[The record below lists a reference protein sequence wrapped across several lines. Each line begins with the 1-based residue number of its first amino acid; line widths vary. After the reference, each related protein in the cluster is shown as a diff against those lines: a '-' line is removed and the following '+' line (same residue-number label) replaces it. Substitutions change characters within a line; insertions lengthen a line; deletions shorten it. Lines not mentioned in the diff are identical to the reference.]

1 MPVTEMIT
9 IASIG
14 LFFLLGFIYFL
25 RLIQAWMLH
34 RSLREAIKRDSAH
47 AGMLVDRIGRNDL
60 GGLRAEAGT
69 DDRTGMVLIAI
80 GIAIAGFTLI
90 ANQQDWL
97 RLGLGAALFPTLVG
111 AALLLR
117 HYLVRRAAERDVAAG
132 A

>member
-9 IASIG
+9 MSAIG
-14 LFFLLGFIYFL
+14 LFMLLGFIYFL
-25 RLIQAWMLH
+25 RLIQAWLLH

-47 AGMLVDRIGRNDL
+47 AGMLVDRIGRGDL
-60 GGLRAEAGT
+60 KSAETGT

-80 GIAIAGFTLI
+80 ALAIAGFSLI

-97 RLGLGAALFPTLVG
+97 RLGLGAALFPGLVG
-111 AALLLR
+111 AALLIR
-117 HYLVRRAAERDVAAG
+117 HYLIRRTDEPDVAAG

>member
-9 IASIG
+9 ISSIG
-14 LFFLLGFIYFL
+14 LFFLLAFIYFL

-34 RSLREAIKRDSAH
+34 RSLREAINKDSAH
-47 AGMLVDRIGRNDL
+47 AGMLIDRIGRSDL
-60 GGLRAEAGT
+60 NRSEAGT
-69 DDRTGMVLIAI
+69 DDRTGLVLVAI
-80 GIAIAGFTLI
+80 GIAIAGFSLI

-117 HYLVRRAAERDVAAG
+117 HYWVRRAAEPDVAAG

>member
-9 IASIG
+9 MSALG
-14 LFFLLGFIYFL
+14 LFMLLAFIYFL
-25 RLIQAWMLH
+25 RLIQAWLLH
-34 RSLREAIKRDSAH
+34 RSLREAIRKDSAH

-60 GGLRAEAGT
+60 SGPRAGDGS
-69 DDRTGMVLIAI
+69 DDRTGLVLIAI
-80 GIAIAGFTLI
+80 ALAIAGFSLI

-117 HYLVRRAAERDVAAG
+117 HYLLRRAAGPDVAAG

>member
-9 IASIG
+9 MSAIG
-14 LFFLLGFIYFL
+14 LFLLLGFIYFL
-25 RLIQAWMLH
+25 RLIQAWLLH

-47 AGMLVDRIGRNDL
+47 AERLVDRIGRGDL
-60 GGLRAEAGT
+60 DRIEAGT
-69 DDRTGMVLIAI
+69 DDRTGLVLVAI
-80 GIAIAGFTLI
+80 GIAIAGFTLL

-117 HYLVRRAAERDVAAG
+117 HYLVRRAAEPDVAAG
-132 A
+132 S

>member
-9 IASIG
+9 ISSIG
-14 LFFLLGFIYFL
+14 LFFLLAFIYFL

-34 RSLREAIKRDSAH
+34 RSLREAIKKDSAH
-47 AGMLVDRIGRNDL
+47 AGMLVDRIGRGDL
-60 GGLRAEAGT
+60 NRIEAGT
-69 DDRTGMVLIAI
+69 DDRTGLVLVAI
-80 GIAIAGFTLI
+80 GIAIAGFSLI

-117 HYLVRRAAERDVAAG
+117 HFMLRRAAEPVVAAG
-132 A
+132 E

>member
-9 IASIG
+9 VAAIG

-34 RSLREAIKRDSAH
+34 RSLREAIKQDSAH
-47 AGMLVDRIGRNDL
+47 AGMLVDRIGRGDL
-60 GGLRAEAGT
+60 SRLEAGT

-80 GIAIAGFTLI
+80 GIAIAGFSLI
-90 ANQQDWL
+90 ANQPDWL

-111 AALLLR
+111 AALLIR
-117 HYLVRRAAERDVAAG
+117 HYLLRRSAEPDVAAG

>member
-9 IASIG
+9 MTAMG

-34 RSLREAIKRDSAH
+34 RSLREAINKDSIH
-47 AGMLVDRIGRNDL
+47 AGMLVDRIGRGDL
-60 GGLRAEAGT
+60 SGPRLEGAT
-69 DDRTGMVLIAI
+69 DDRTGLVLVAI
-80 GIAIAGFTLI
+80 GIAVAGFSLI

-117 HYLVRRAAERDVAAG
+117 HYLLRRAAEPEIAAG

>member
-9 IASIG
+9 MTAVG
-14 LFFLLGFIYFL
+14 LFMLLAFIYFL

-34 RSLREAIKRDSAH
+34 RSLRDAIKKDSVH
-47 AGMLVDRIGRNDL
+47 AGMLVDRIGRGDL
-60 GGLRAEAGT
+60 NRIEAGT
-69 DDRTGMVLIAI
+69 DDRTGLVLVAI
-80 GIAIAGFTLI
+80 GIAIAGFSLI

-117 HYLVRRAAERDVAAG
+117 HYLVRRAAEPDVAAG
-132 A
+132 E

>member
-9 IASIG
+9 MSAMG
-14 LFFLLGFIYFL
+14 LFMLLAFIYFL

-34 RSLREAIKRDSAH
+34 RSLRDAIRKDSVH
-47 AGMLVDRIGRNDL
+47 AGTLVDRIGRGDL
-60 GGLRAEAGT
+60 SGPHVEAGT
-69 DDRTGMVLIAI
+69 DDRTGLVLVAI
-80 GIAIAGFTLI
+80 GIAVAGFSLI

-97 RLGLGAALFPTLVG
+97 RRGRGAALFPTLVG

-117 HYLVRRAAERDVAAG
+117 HYWVRRAAEPEIAAG

>member
-9 IASIG
+9 MSAIG
-14 LFFLLGFIYFL
+14 LFILLGFIYFM

-34 RSLREAIKRDSAH
+34 RSLREAIKKDSAH
-47 AGMLVDRIGRNDL
+47 AELLVDRIGRGDL
-60 GGLRAEAGT
+60 DRAEAGT
-69 DDRTGMVLIAI
+69 DDRTGMVLVAI
-80 GIAIAGFTLI
+80 GIAIAGFSLI

-117 HYLVRRAAERDVAAG
+117 HYLLRRAAGPDVVTG

>member
-9 IASIG
+9 IAAIG

-25 RLIQAWMLH
+25 RLIQAWLLH

-47 AGMLVDRIGRNDL
+47 AGMLVDRIGRGDL
-60 GGLRAEAGT
+60 SRIEVGS
-69 DDRTGMVLIAI
+69 DDRTGLVLVAI
-80 GIAIAGFTLI
+80 GIAIAGFSLI

-117 HYLVRRAAERDVAAG
+117 HYLLRRNAEPDSAAG
-132 A
+132 E

>member
-34 RSLREAIKRDSAH
+34 RSLREAINKDSAH
-47 AGMLVDRIGRNDL
+47 AGMLIDRIGRGDL
-60 GGLRAEAGT
+60 SGPRIEGGT
-69 DDRTGMVLIAI
+69 DDRTGLVLIAI
-80 GIAIAGFTLI
+80 GAALAGFSLI
-90 ANQQDWL
+90 ANEPEWL
-97 RLGLGAALFPTLVG
+97 RFGLGGALFPTLVG

-117 HYLVRRAAERDVAAG
+117 HHMLRRAAEPDIAAG

>member
-9 IASIG
+9 ISAIG

-34 RSLREAIKRDSAH
+34 RSLREAIKKDSAH
-47 AGMLVDRIGRNDL
+47 AGMLVDRIGRGDL
-60 GGLRAEAGT
+60 NRIEAGT
-69 DDRTGMVLIAI
+69 DDRTGLVLVAI
-80 GIAIAGFTLI
+80 GIAVAGFSLI

-117 HYLVRRAAERDVAAG
+117 HYLVRRAAEPDVAAG

>member
-9 IASIG
+9 ISSIG

-34 RSLREAIKRDSAH
+34 RSLRDAIKKDSVH
-47 AGMLVDRIGRNDL
+47 AGMLVDRIGRSDL
-60 GGLRAEAGT
+60 SGPRVEGGT
-69 DDRTGMVLIAI
+69 DDRTGLVLIAI

-117 HYLVRRAAERDVAAG
+117 HYMLRRAAEPDVAPRA
-132 A
+132 

>member
-1 MPVTEMIT
+1 MPATEMIA
-9 IASIG
+9 ISSIG

-34 RSLREAIKRDSAH
+34 RSLRDAIKRDSAH
-47 AGMLVDRIGRNDL
+47 VGLLVDRIGRGDL
-60 GGLRAEAGT
+60 GGPRVDGGT
-69 DDRTGMVLIAI
+69 DDRTGLVLVAI
-80 GIAIAGFTLI
+80 GIAIAGFSLI

-117 HYLVRRAAERDVAAG
+117 HYLLRRAAEPDIAAG

>member
-9 IASIG
+9 MTAVG

-25 RLIQAWMLH
+25 RLLQAWMLH
-34 RSLREAIKRDSAH
+34 RSLREAIKKDSAH
-47 AGMLVDRIGRNDL
+47 AGMLVDRIGRGDL
-60 GGLRAEAGT
+60 SRIEAGT
-69 DDRTGMVLIAI
+69 DDRTGLVLVAV
-80 GIAIAGFTLI
+80 GIAIAGFSLI

-117 HYLVRRAAERDVAAG
+117 HYLVRRAAGPDVAAG
-132 A
+132 E

>member
-9 IASIG
+9 ISSIG
-14 LFFLLGFIYFL
+14 LFFLLAFIYFL

-34 RSLREAIKRDSAH
+34 RSLREAIKRDSSH
-47 AGMLVDRIGRNDL
+47 AAMLVDRIGSD
-60 GGLRAEAGT
+60 GPRAEANT
-69 DDRTGMVLIAI
+69 DDRTGLVLIAI
-80 GIAIAGFTLI
+80 GIAIAGFSLI

-117 HYLVRRAAERDVAAG
+117 HFVLRRAAEPDVAAG

>member
-9 IASIG
+9 ISSIG
-14 LFFLLGFIYFL
+14 LFFLLAFIYFL
-25 RLIQAWMLH
+25 RLLQAWMLH
-34 RSLREAIKRDSAH
+34 RSLREAIKKDSAH
-47 AGMLVDRIGRNDL
+47 AGMLVDRIGRGDL
-60 GGLRAEAGT
+60 SRIEAGT
-69 DDRTGMVLIAI
+69 DDRTGMVLVAI
-80 GIAIAGFTLI
+80 GIAIAGFSLI

-117 HYLVRRAAERDVAAG
+117 HYLLRRAAEPDVAAG

>member
-9 IASIG
+9 MTAMG
-14 LFFLLGFIYFL
+14 LFFLLAFIYFL

-34 RSLREAIKRDSAH
+34 RSLREAIKRDSAQ
-47 AGMLVDRIGRNDL
+47 AGTLVDKIGRNDIS
-60 GGLRAEAGT
+60 GLRAEMGT

-80 GIAIAGFTLI
+80 ALAIAGFSLI

-97 RLGLGAALFPTLVG
+97 RLGLGAALFPGLVG
-111 AALLLR
+111 AALLIR
-117 HYLVRRAAERDVAAG
+117 HYLVRRAAEPDIAAG

>member
-9 IASIG
+9 ISAIG

-47 AGMLVDRIGRNDL
+47 AGMLVDRIGRGDL
-60 GGLRAEAGT
+60 ARIEAGT
-69 DDRTGMVLIAI
+69 DDRTGLVLVAI
-80 GIAIAGFTLI
+80 GIAIAGFSLI

-111 AALLLR
+111 AALLIR
-117 HYLVRRAAERDVAAG
+117 HYLLGRTAEPDVDAAG
-132 A
+132 

>member
-34 RSLREAIKRDSAH
+34 RSLREAIKKDSAH
-47 AGMLVDRIGRNDL
+47 AAMLVDRIGRGDL
-60 GGLRAEAGT
+60 NRIEAGT
-69 DDRTGMVLIAI
+69 DDRTGLVLVAI
-80 GIAIAGFTLI
+80 GIAIAGFSLI

-111 AALLLR
+111 AALLIR
-117 HYLVRRAAERDVAAG
+117 HYLLRRAAEPDVAPG

>member
-9 IASIG
+9 ISSIG
-14 LFFLLGFIYFL
+14 LFFLLAFIYFL

-34 RSLREAIKRDSAH
+34 RSLREAIKQDSAH
-47 AGMLVDRIGRNDL
+47 AGMLVDRIGRGDL
-60 GGLRAEAGT
+60 SRIEAGT
-69 DDRTGMVLIAI
+69 DDRTGLVLVAI
-80 GIAIAGFTLI
+80 GIAIAGFSLI

-111 AALLLR
+111 AALLVR
-117 HYLVRRAAERDVAAG
+117 HFMLRRAAGPDVAAG

>member
-9 IASIG
+9 ISSIG
-14 LFFLLGFIYFL
+14 LFFLLAFIYFL

-34 RSLREAIKRDSAH
+34 RSLREAIKKDSAH
-47 AGMLVDRIGRNDL
+47 AGMLVDRIGRGDL
-60 GGLRAEAGT
+60 SRIEAGT
-69 DDRTGMVLIAI
+69 DDRTGLVLVAI
-80 GIAIAGFTLI
+80 GIAIAGFSLI

-97 RLGLGAALFPTLVG
+97 RLGLGAALFPSLVG

-117 HYLVRRAAERDVAAG
+117 HYLVRRAAEPDVAAG

>member
-9 IASIG
+9 MTAMG
-14 LFFLLGFIYFL
+14 LFLLLGFIYLL
-25 RLIQAWMLH
+25 RLFQAWLLH
-34 RSLREAIKRDSAH
+34 RSLREAIRKDSVH
-47 AGMLVDRIGRNDL
+47 AGMLVDRIGRGDL
-60 GGLRAEAGT
+60 GGLRVEAGT
-69 DDRTGMVLIAI
+69 DDRTGLVLVAI
-80 GIAIAGFTLI
+80 GIAVAGFSLI

-117 HYLVRRAAERDVAAG
+117 HYLVRRAAEPDIAAG

>member
-9 IASIG
+9 MTAMG
-14 LFFLLGFIYFL
+14 LFLLLGFIYLL
-25 RLIQAWMLH
+25 RLIQAWLLH
-34 RSLREAIKRDSAH
+34 RSLREAIRKDSVH
-47 AGMLVDRIGRNDL
+47 AGMLVDRIGRGDL
-60 GGLRAEAGT
+60 GGLRVEAGT
-69 DDRTGMVLIAI
+69 DDRTGLVLVAI
-80 GIAIAGFTLI
+80 GIAVAGFSLI

-117 HYLVRRAAERDVAAG
+117 HYLVRRAAEPDIAAG